1 MSLIDAH
8 SSSLTFRDSSFSF
21 SVVAIPIAMETPQS
35 RLFEAL
41 IFDMDGVLI
50 DSEPLHERAKREAL
64 SEAGIIVP
72 ESLFAS
78 YTGRSDKAMIY
89 EVAAGHGLNEQRS
102 AEILSRKHRI
112 YESLEHTLRP
122 VPGAIEFVHWAK
134 SRYRLALATSATS
147 RNRKATQ
154 KSLQI
159 ESMFEVAVDS
169 ASFSQPSPPRKFF
182 RLRWKDSA

>member
-122 VPGAIEFVHWAK
+122 VPGCHRVC
-134 SRYRLALATSATS
+134 ALG
-147 RNRKATQ
+147 KI
-154 KSLQI
+154 SLSTCVGYIRDKPQ
-159 ESMFEVAVDS
+159 SQGNTEVASDRIDV
-169 ASFSQPSPPRKFF
+169 
-182 RLRWKDSA
+182 